1 MPTLDEL
8 QRHIEAHPNDH
19 AERWRLAKK
28 LYAACEYRQALEHL
42 RLLKRDWKRRQNVC
56 RYLAATYY
64 RLGRYDDGIAELEF
78 AIREWPDET
87 GLREQ
92 VARIYEIAGRREEA
106 KSVWEGILMMNPKH
120 PMAER
125 ALERL
130 RRPPEETPEDDLK
143 LLESDSGI
151 DLTPVIICP
160 SCGAQNSEEF
170 ERCWQCRGALAG
182 RGDASPMSFEDARP
196 PAYAQA
202 ARTVQGLLGVAAAA
216 GAAYFTLRYLAPQ
229 LTSGPRGV
237 AADTIG
243 EALQYGLATPRAAA
257 GITWLILWPMALA
270 AAMRAVRLS
279 LWPQGQPLGL
289 GLTMAGLA
297 YTALWMPP
305 AFIPQALFAVAVLS
319 LFMTAALFP
328 LSPGKAIAAGV
339 VHTALGMAAGLGGF
353 VALSGIAPIDE
364 YRLIVAAAGRSAAA
378 APEREMSGVS
388 VFTINHEFASTG
400 SDWLDGLI
408 GTVEFDVDAEVTEP
422 MLRVEFRDAATL
434 LELADVTTPR
444 VTIRAR
450 VKPDT
455 PYKLVVAGKD
465 GVAVTIRAKSALSIE
480 ETP

>member
-8 QRHIEAHPNDH
+8 QRHVEAHPNDH

-42 RLLKRDWKRRQNVC
+42 RMLKRDWKRRQNVC

-106 KSVWEGILMMNPKH
+106 RSVWEGILMMNPKH

-170 ERCWQCRGALAG
+170 ERCWQCRSALEG
-182 RGDASPMSFEDARP
+182 RSDASPLSFEETQP
-196 PAYAQA
+196 SVFAQG
-202 ARTVQGLLGVAAAA
+202 ARTLLGLFGVAAAA

-229 LTSGPRGV
+229 LTSGPRGI

-243 EALQYGLATPRAAA
+243 EALKYGLATPRAAA
-257 GITWLILWPMALA
+257 GVVWLIVWPLALTI
-270 AAMRAVRLS
+270 AMRVVRLS

-289 GLTMAGLA
+289 AFTLAGLA
-297 YTALWMPP
+297 YTALWMPV
-305 AFIPQALFAVAVLS
+305 AYIPQALAAVAALSIVL
-319 LFMTAALFP
+319 TCVLFP
-328 LSPGKAIAAGV
+328 LSLGRAVTAGILHTVLGLAAGV
-339 VHTALGMAAGLGGF
+339 GGF
-353 VALSGIAPIDE
+353 VAVAGTAPINE
-364 YRLIVAAAGRSAAA
+364 YRFIRVATARSSSAP
-378 APEREMSGVS
+378 PEREMSGVS
-388 VFTINHEFASTG
+388 VLTINHAFSSTG
-400 SDWLDGLI
+400 SQWLDSLI
-408 GTVEFDVDAEVTEP
+408 GTVEFEVDAEVTEP
-422 MLRVEFRDAATL
+422 MLRVEFRDETTL
-434 LELADVTTPR
+434 LELVDVTTPQ
-444 VTIRAR
+444 VTLRAR
-450 VKPDT
+450 VAPKT
-455 PYKLVVAGKD
+455 PYKLVIAGKD
-465 GVAVTIRAKSALSIE
+465 GVAVTIRAKSALSFE